1 MQHINTERTKIQT
14 MVAIEG
20 SVNLK
25 HLHKPPDLSMLSVF
39 TLKFVIELQS
49 NIITYHMLSGLI
61 N

>member
-25 HLHKPPDLSMLSVF
+25 HLYKPLTCQCCQFLPWNL
-39 TLKFVIELQS
+39 
-49 NIITYHMLSGLI
+49 
-61 N
+61 